1 MTMEQTRGRHRRI
14 VLARGNIVERYPLPR
29 DGEQAHQMPGSEV
42 WSGESDDEAVAEV
55 ERLDAEEM
63 AREQRCARVLIIETL
78 QLDEELDVG
87 GEIGEVSQ
95 GIADGAIDDSADV
108 ETVPLP
114 SGNHGWKHAS
124 HMRLPVGFLPSE
136 WRGKRVRVTFEM
148 EPGQDQPQDEL
159 QRLRALV
166 AELRDTGIPEEELD
180 RAERE
185 RARMWA
191 AGEDLAACS
200 ALAMMTAELTRL
212 RRLLAGEA
220 P

>member
-1 MTMEQTRGRHRRI
+1 MTE
-14 VLARGNIVERYPLPR
+14 
-29 DGEQAHQMPGSEV
+29 
-42 WSGESDDEAVAEV
+42 
-55 ERLDAEEM
+55 DA
-63 AREQRCARVLIIETL
+63 AAPRVLLIEAL

-95 GIADGAIDDSADV
+95 SITDGATDESAGV

-114 SGNHGWKHAS
+114 SGNHGWKTAS

-136 WRGKRVRVTFEM
+136 WRGKRVRVTFEVD
-148 EPGQDQPQDEL
+148 PGQDQSQDEL

-166 AELRDTGIPEEELD
+166 AELRDTGIPEAELD
-180 RAERE
+180 RADRE